1 MFSEKYVGT
10 NQLTQSIKGGF
21 SIVRPLSDRD
31 YWESIK
37 KTAYQQ
43 VTSYINGIGAFDF
56 SLPASMYLD
65 FVRNGNRTR
74 YEGVCFE
81 RRKALSA
88 YALLEAM
95 ENKGNYTDKVLD
107 FTWLIL
113 EETTW
118 CVPAHGYLRP
128 EADGLPN
135 DEHPCLDLFQA
146 ETGCLL
152 SFVLRLFQEKFE
164 QISKNIVPRIKREI
178 DIRVID
184 NFLIHDDYWWQGFL
198 IRKNED
204 GKRYVVNNWNPWI
217 LSNVLLCAAAV
228 TPPGERLQS
237 LVEKVMRSLD
247 NYADAY
253 PQDGACDEG
262 PSYWNRAGLSLLD
275 CAYFLNQITG
285 GYVNEFEN
293 EKIKNTAEYITKV
306 HIGNGFFVNFADC
319 SPRLAANYGTIYKYG
334 RLLGSETMVSFAK
347 ECFRLDKS
355 NAFTLWQMP
364 RALELY
370 EAMPALSHLSAP
382 ARSFQDVY
390 FSSTQ
395 VMAARERDGAD
406 GLFLAAKGGHNAESH
421 NHNDVGSFIVYKDA
435 EPFFI
440 DPAHEAYCAK
450 TFSDQRYEIWNNQSC
465 FHNIPTIGGKDQP
478 AGAGFSASCVSYEA
492 KEDETRFSLDIKN
505 AYENKDEIQKW
516 KRTFTLSRK
525 NKEITITEDFAFN
538 APEKIVLNL
547 MTVCDVAVTPHELIF
562 TADSG
567 KTLSLAAD
575 FSKFHVICEPVET
588 TDSKLL
594 SDWGKAPTRIRLEL
608 KTETDKGKFTF
619 TIK

>member
-31 YWESIK
+31 YWEGIK

-43 VTSYINGIGAFDF
+43 VTNYINGIGAFDF

-118 CVPAHGYLRP
+118 VFRSRLFKAGGGW
-128 EADGLPN
+128 ASN
-135 DEHPCLDLFQA
+135 DEHPALTCSRRKQDVCCHLFCA
-146 ETGCLL
+146 C
-152 SFVLRLFQEKFE
+152 FKK
-164 QISKNIVPRIKREI
+164 IKNHKNIVPRIKREI

-347 ECFRLDKS
+347 EC
-355 NAFTLWQMP
+355 
-364 RALELY
+364 
-370 EAMPALSHLSAP
+370 
-382 ARSFQDVY
+382 
-390 FSSTQ
+390 SS
-395 VMAARERDGAD
+395 
-406 GLFLAAKGGHNAESH
+406 
-421 NHNDVGSFIVYKDA
+421 
-435 EPFFI
+435 
-440 DPAHEAYCAK
+440 
-450 TFSDQRYEIWNNQSC
+450 
-465 FHNIPTIGGKDQP
+465 
-478 AGAGFSASCVSYEA
+478 
-492 KEDETRFSLDIKN
+492 
-505 AYENKDEIQKW
+505 
-516 KRTFTLSRK
+516 
-525 NKEITITEDFAFN
+525 
-538 APEKIVLNL
+538 
-547 MTVCDVAVTPHELIF
+547 
-562 TADSG
+562 
-567 KTLSLAAD
+567 
-575 FSKFHVICEPVET
+575 
-588 TDSKLL
+588 
-594 SDWGKAPTRIRLEL
+594 
-608 KTETDKGKFTF
+608 
-619 TIK
+619 

>member
-31 YWESIK
+31 YWEGIK

-217 LSNVLLCAAAV
+217 LSNVLLCRCHTAGRTAAKLGGKGYAV
-228 TPPGERLQS
+228 LRQLCRRLPAGRR
-237 LVEKVMRSLD
+237 LRRR
-247 NYADAY
+247 
-253 PQDGACDEG
+253 PQ
-262 PSYWNRAGLSLLD
+262 LLE
-275 CAYFLNQITG
+275 Q
-285 GYVNEFEN
+285 
-293 EKIKNTAEYITKV
+293 
-306 HIGNGFFVNFADC
+306 
-319 SPRLAANYGTIYKYG
+319 G
-334 RLLGSETMVSFAK
+334 RPLP
-347 ECFRLDKS
+347 FRLR
-355 NAFTLWQMP
+355 L
-364 RALELY
+364 
-370 EAMPALSHLSAP
+370 
-382 ARSFQDVY
+382 
-390 FSSTQ
+390 FS
-395 VMAARERDGAD
+395 EP
-406 GLFLAAKGGHNAESH
+406 
-421 NHNDVGSFIVYKDA
+421 NHRRL
-435 EPFFI
+435 
-440 DPAHEAYCAK
+440 C
-450 TFSDQRYEIWNNQSC
+450 
-465 FHNIPTIGGKDQP
+465 
-478 AGAGFSASCVSYEA
+478 
-492 KEDETRFSLDIKN
+492 
-505 AYENKDEIQKW
+505 
-516 KRTFTLSRK
+516 KR
-525 NKEITITEDFAFN
+525 I
-538 APEKIVLNL
+538 
-547 MTVCDVAVTPHELIF
+547 
-562 TADSG
+562 
-567 KTLSLAAD
+567 
-575 FSKFHVICEPVET
+575 
-588 TDSKLL
+588 
-594 SDWGKAPTRIRLEL
+594 
-608 KTETDKGKFTF
+608 
-619 TIK
+619 

>member
-382 ARSFQDVY
+382 ARAFQDVY

-406 GLFLAAKGGHNAESH
+406 GLFWRQKAATTPKATITMMWAALLFTKMRSRFLLTPPTRPTAPKPFLTSGMKFGITSPAFTTPPPSVGKTSRQELALAR
-421 NHNDVGSFIVYKDA
+421 
-435 EPFFI
+435 
-440 DPAHEAYCAK
+440 PAFRTK
-450 TFSDQRYEIWNNQSC
+450 Q
-465 FHNIPTIGGKDQP
+465 
-478 AGAGFSASCVSYEA
+478 
-492 KEDETRFSLDIKN
+492 
-505 AYENKDEIQKW
+505 
-516 KRTFTLSRK
+516 KRTK
-525 NKEITITEDFAFN
+525 PAFRW
-538 APEKIVLNL
+538 
-547 MTVCDVAVTPHELIF
+547 T
-562 TADSG
+562 
-567 KTLSLAAD
+567 
-575 FSKFHVICEPVET
+575 
-588 TDSKLL
+588 
-594 SDWGKAPTRIRLEL
+594 
-608 KTETDKGKFTF
+608 
-619 TIK
+619 